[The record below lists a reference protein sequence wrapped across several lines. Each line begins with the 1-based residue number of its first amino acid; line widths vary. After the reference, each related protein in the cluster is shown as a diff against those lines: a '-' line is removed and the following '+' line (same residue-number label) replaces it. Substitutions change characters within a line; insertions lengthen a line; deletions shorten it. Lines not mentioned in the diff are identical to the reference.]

1 MDTRIIGFRADI
13 IDNVEFEATEQFH
26 VLLSTLD
33 LDVTLRPVQATVRIL
48 DNDGKRNNYNIMFY
62 INFYIFHAHFLHN
75 LIAVITFTF
84 RQKVYTF
91 SEGSN
96 DATVCVDKNGTS
108 AQEVSV
114 IMTGSKRYK
123 VNDVAVLYRQT

>member
-13 IDNVEFEATEQFH
+13 IDNVEFEATVQFR

-33 LDVTLRPVQATVRIL
+33 PDVMLRPVQATVRIL
-48 DNDGKRNNYNIMFY
+48 DNDGKRNHYSIMFY
-62 INFYIFHAHFLHN
+62 FNFYICHTHFLHN

-114 IMTGSKRYK
+114 IMTGSK
-123 VNDVAVLYRQT
+123 